1 MFLLMEKLLNLVA
14 LNYLITRKRW
24 VRILFMIKVSDIKKD
39 FPIFERQINGNKLTY
54 LDSGATSQKPN
65 QVIDVMSDV
74 YKNNNANVHRGTYV
88 LSSETT
94 GKYEDVRTKFQKFIN
109 AYDSDEIIFTKGCTE
124 GFNLLS
130 NSICKNLNQGD
141 EIILSEIEHH
151 ANIIPWQMAAEKYN
165 LNIKF
170 INVDESFNLDIDHLK
185 SLLSSK
191 TKIVSIVG
199 ESNISGMLPDIKEI
213 VTIVKSKSDA
223 LFILD
228 GAQLVPHR
236 SVDVQ
241 DLGIDFLCVSGHKM
255 LGPTGIGVVWG
266 RKELWDSMDPVYG
279 GGDMIEEV
287 YYDKATWAPVPH
299 KFEAGTPPFV
309 EAIGLG
315 AAVDYLTNISMNE
328 VQQHSDSLRE
338 YAKNKLEN
346 IDGLNIIHSLSKNA
360 GCTFAMSIE
369 GAHATDVSL
378 MLDTYGVA
386 VRAGHHCVQPFH
398 RKLNLDATFRATGYI
413 YNDEED
419 FDILANAIEDSM
431 KMLK

>member
-1 MFLLMEKLLNLVA
+1 
-14 LNYLITRKRW
+14 
-24 VRILFMIKVSDIKKD
+24 MIKVDDIKKD
-39 FPIFERQINGNKLTY
+39 FPIFERKINGNKLTY

-94 GKYEDVRTKFQKFIN
+94 SKYEEVRVKFKKFIN
-109 AYDSDEIIFTKGCTE
+109 AYNSDEIIFTKGCTE
-124 GFNLLS
+124 GFNLLA
-130 NSICKNLNQGD
+130 NSLCKNFNKDD

-151 ANIIPWQMAAEKYN
+151 ANIIPWQMAAKKYG
-165 LNIKF
+165 LNIKY
-170 INVDESFNLDIDHLK
+170 IKIDDSYNLDLDHLN
-185 SLLSSK
+185 SLLTSK

-199 ESNISGMLPDIKEI
+199 ESNMSGMLPNIKEI
-213 VTIVKSKSDA
+213 VSNVKSKSDA
-223 LFILD
+223 IFILD

-236 SVDVQ
+236 FVDVQ

-315 AAVDYLTNISMNE
+315 VAAEYLMNITMSE

-338 YAKNKLEN
+338 YAKSKLEN
-346 IDGLNIIHSLSKNA
+346 IDGLNVIHSNSKNA
-360 GCTFAMSIE
+360 GCTFAMSVE
-369 GAHATDVSL
+369 GAHAADISL

-398 RKLNLDATFRATGYI
+398 RKLKLDATFRATGYI
-413 YNDEED
+413 YNNEED
-419 FDILANAIEDSM
+419 FDTLAYAIENSI

>member
-1 MFLLMEKLLNLVA
+1 M
-14 LNYLITRKRW
+14 IT
-24 VRILFMIKVSDIKKD
+24 VSDLKKD
-39 FPIFERQINGNKLTY
+39 FPIFTREVNGKRLTY

-65 QVIDVMSDV
+65 TVIDEMSNV

-94 GKYEDVRTKFQKFIN
+94 AKYEDVRSKLKNFIN
-109 AYDSDEIIFTKGCTE
+109 ANSSDEIIFAKGCTE
-124 GFNLLS
+124 GFNFLA
-130 NSICKNLNQGD
+130 NSICKDLSPGD

-151 ANIIPWQMAAEKYN
+151 ANIIPWQMAADKYN
-165 LNIKF
+165 LKINF
-170 INVDESFNLDIDHLK
+170 INVTDSFNLDMDHFI
-185 SLLSSK
+185 SLLNEN
-191 TKIVSIVG
+191 TKVVSIVG
-199 ESNISGMLPDIKEI
+199 ESNISGMLPDIKFINSLIKEKTDAIYI
-213 VTIVKSKSDA
+213 V
-223 LFILD
+223 D

-236 SVDVQ
+236 KIDVQ

-266 RKELWDSMDPVYG
+266 RKELLEKLDPVYG

-287 YYDKATWAPVPH
+287 YYDKATWAPIPH
-299 KFEAGTPPFV
+299 KFEAGTPPYV

-315 AAVDYLTNISMNE
+315 AAIDYLTNLDMKNVE
-328 VQQHSDSLRE
+328 KHSDNLRL

-346 IDGLNIIHSLSKNA
+346 IDGLNIIHTNSDVA
-360 GCTFAMSIE
+360 GCTFAMSVDNV
-369 GAHATDVSL
+369 HATDISL
-378 MLDTYGVA
+378 MLDTFGVA

-419 FDILANAIEDSM
+419 FDILADAIKESI
-431 KMLK
+431 KILK

>member
-1 MFLLMEKLLNLVA
+1 
-14 LNYLITRKRW
+14 
-24 VRILFMIKVSDIKKD
+24 MIKVSDIKKD

>member
-1 MFLLMEKLLNLVA
+1 
-14 LNYLITRKRW
+14 
-24 VRILFMIKVSDIKKD
+24 MIKVSDIKKD

-94 GKYEDVRTKFQKFIN
+94 GKYEGVRTKFQKFIN

-130 NSICKNLNQGD
+130 NSICKNLSQGD

-241 DLGIDFLCVSGHKM
+241 DIGIDFLCVSGHKM

-266 RKELWDSMDPVYG
+266 RKKLWDSMDPVYG

>member
-1 MFLLMEKLLNLVA
+1 
-14 LNYLITRKRW
+14 
-24 VRILFMIKVSDIKKD
+24 MIKVSDIKKD

-130 NSICKNLNQGD
+130 NSICKNLSQGD

-213 VTIVKSKSDA
+213 VAIVKSKSDA

-266 RKELWDSMDPVYG
+266 RKELWDSLDPVYG

-287 YYDKATWAPVPH
+287 YYDNATWAPVPH

>member
-1 MFLLMEKLLNLVA
+1 
-14 LNYLITRKRW
+14 
-24 VRILFMIKVSDIKKD
+24 MIKVSDIKKD

-213 VTIVKSKSDA
+213 VAIVKSKSDA

-266 RKELWDSMDPVYG
+266 RKELWDSLDPVYG

-287 YYDKATWAPVPH
+287 YYDNATWAPVPH

>member
-1 MFLLMEKLLNLVA
+1 
-14 LNYLITRKRW
+14 
-24 VRILFMIKVSDIKKD
+24 MIKVDDIKKD
-39 FPIFERQINGNKLTY
+39 FPIFERKINGNKLTY

-94 GKYEDVRTKFQKFIN
+94 SKYEEVRVKFKKFIN
-109 AYDSDEIIFTKGCTE
+109 AYNSDEIIFTKGCTE
-124 GFNLLS
+124 GFNLLA
-130 NSICKNLNQGD
+130 NSLCKNLNKDD

-151 ANIIPWQMAAEKYN
+151 ANIIPWQMAAKKYG
-165 LNIKF
+165 LNIKY
-170 INVDESFNLDIDHLK
+170 IKIDDSYNLDLDHLN
-185 SLLSSK
+185 SLLTSK

-199 ESNISGMLPDIKEI
+199 ESNMSGMLPNIKEI
-213 VTIVKSKSDA
+213 VSNVKSKSDA
-223 LFILD
+223 IFILD

-236 SVDVQ
+236 FVDVQ

-315 AAVDYLTNISMNE
+315 VAAEYLMNITMSE

-338 YAKNKLEN
+338 YAKSKLEN
-346 IDGLNIIHSLSKNA
+346 IDGLNVIHSNSKNA
-360 GCTFAMSIE
+360 GCTFAMSVE
-369 GAHATDVSL
+369 GAHAADISL

-398 RKLNLDATFRATGYI
+398 RKLKLDATFRATGYI
-413 YNDEED
+413 YNNEED
-419 FDILANAIEDSM
+419 FDTLAYAIENSI

>member
-1 MFLLMEKLLNLVA
+1 
-14 LNYLITRKRW
+14 
-24 VRILFMIKVSDIKKD
+24 MIKVSDLKKD
-39 FPIFERQINGNKLTY
+39 FPIFDREINGKRLTY

-65 QVIDVMSDV
+65 SVINEMTNV
-74 YKNNNANVHRGTYV
+74 YTNMNANVHRGTYV

-94 GKYEDVRTKFQKFIN
+94 AKYEEVRNKLKNLIN
-109 AYDSDEIIFTKGCTE
+109 AYFSDEIIFTKGCTE
-124 GFNLLS
+124 GFNFLA
-130 NSICKNLNQGD
+130 NSICKDLNSGD

-165 LNIKF
+165 LK
-170 INVDESFNLDIDHLK
+170 INYVNVSESFELDFDHLE
-185 SLLSSK
+185 SLLNK
-191 TKIVSIVG
+191 NTKVVSIVG
-199 ESNISGMLPDIKEI
+199 ESNISGMLPDIKKINSLVKEKTDAVYI
-213 VTIVKSKSDA
+213 V
-223 LFILD
+223 D

-236 SVDVQ
+236 KIDVQ

-266 RKELWDSMDPVYG
+266 RKDLLENLDPVYG

-287 YYDKATWAPVPH
+287 FYDTATWAPIPH
-299 KFEAGTPPFV
+299 KFEAGTPPYV

-315 AAVDYLTNISMNE
+315 AAVDYLSNLDMNS
-328 VQQHSDSLRE
+328 VQKHSDDLRK

-346 IDGLNIIHSLSKNA
+346 IDGLNIIHTNSKLA
-360 GCTFAMSIE
+360 GCTFAMSVD
-369 GAHATDVSL
+369 GVHATDVSL
-378 MLDTYGVA
+378 MLDTFGVA

-419 FDILANAIEDSM
+419 FDILSNAIEESI
-431 KMLK
+431 KLLT